1 MNERPQT
8 KTGDRPA
15 DEVIERLAKAVSTQA
30 EVANRIWLGLVTVAI
45 VGLLPKTPSAGF
57 PGDVDLPFS
66 LGHVVEASFHLI
78 VFLMIVVFAIAFSAA
93 HAQQIRAQTLAQ
105 DVINTLP
112 NHATGTLGMHPR
124 ELFDLLRLPSL
135 NRVAPL
141 AQLLRGRFQ
150 FYRSHA
156 SCPAWLRIVTTLY
169 YISLKLTS
177 MVVFFGLPAF
187 SLYHSYKLT
196 QVAGY
201 LWWLMIVGGLL
212 AASTLFLMCFA
223 ELVYL
228 MRSVPSIWS
237 GGDSGVKTDEA
248 VAPTGNE

>member
-1 MNERPQT
+1 MAT
-8 KTGDRPA
+8 TDKPA
-15 DEVIERLAKAVSTQA
+15 DEVIEKLAKAVSTQA

-45 VGLLPKTPSAGF
+45 FGLLPRAPIEKSPGF
-57 PGDVDLPFS
+57 LDLPFG
-66 LGHVVEASFHLI
+66 LGSVEAVSFHLI
-78 VFLMIVVFAIAFSAA
+78 TFLMIVVLAIAFSAA

-105 DVINTLP
+105 EFINTLP

-150 FYRSHA
+150 FYRSRT
-156 SCPAWLRIVTTLY
+156 SCPRWLKIVTTLY
-169 YISLKLTS
+169 YIPLKLTS

-196 QVAGY
+196 RVVGY
-201 LWWLMIVGGLL
+201 VWWLLIIGGLL
-212 AASTLFLMCFA
+212 AASALVIMCFT
-223 ELVYL
+223 ELLYL

-237 GGDSGVKTDEA
+237 GGDSDVKTGEMA
-248 VAPTGNE
+248 NVTGND

>member
-1 MNERPQT
+1 MI
-8 KTGDRPA
+8 KTADKPA
-15 DEVIERLAKAVSTQA
+15 DEVIEKLAKAVSTQA
-30 EVANRIWLGLVTVAI
+30 EVVNRIWLGLVTVAI

-57 PGDVDLPFS
+57 TGDVDLPFG
-66 LGHVVEASFHLI
+66 LGHVEGASFHLI
-78 VFLMIVVFAIAFSAA
+78 VFLMIVVLAIAFSAA
-93 HAQQIRAQTLAQ
+93 HAQQVRAQMLAQ
-105 DVINTLP
+105 DFIDTLP

-141 AQLLRGRFQ
+141 AQLLRWRSQ
-150 FYRSHA
+150 FYSSRS

-169 YISLKLTS
+169 YIPLKLTS

-196 QVAGY
+196 HVAGY
-201 LWWLMIVGGLL
+201 LSWLLIIGGLL
-212 AASTLFLMCFA
+212 AASALFLMCFV

-228 MRSVPSIWS
+228 KRLVPSIWH
-237 GGDSGVKTDEA
+237 GGELGVKASEA
-248 VAPTGNE
+248 VTATGDK

>member
-1 MNERPQT
+1 MDGTPNI
-8 KTGDRPA
+8 KTCDKPA
-15 DEVIERLAKAVSTQA
+15 DEVIEKLAKAVSTQA

-57 PGDVDLPFS
+57 PGDVDLPFG

-78 VFLMIVVFAIAFSAA
+78 VFLMIVVFGIAFSAA

-105 DVINTLP
+105 DFISTLP

-141 AQLLRGRFQ
+141 AQLLRGRSQ
-150 FYRSHA
+150 FYRSRA

-169 YISLKLTS
+169 YIPLKLTS

-201 LWWLMIVGGLL
+201 LWWFMIIGGLL
-212 AASTLFLMCFA
+212 AASALFLIRFV
-223 ELVYL
+223 ELLYL
-228 MRSVPSIWS
+228 KRSVPSIWY
-237 GGDSGVKTDEA
+237 GGDSGVKAEEA
-248 VAPTGNE
+248 VTATGDK